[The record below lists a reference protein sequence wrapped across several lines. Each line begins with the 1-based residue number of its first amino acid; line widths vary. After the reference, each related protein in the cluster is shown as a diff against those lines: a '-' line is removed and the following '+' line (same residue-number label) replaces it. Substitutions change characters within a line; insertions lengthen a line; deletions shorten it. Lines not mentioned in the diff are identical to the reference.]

1 MPSSSSA
8 PSTFADQLRA
18 STDKTRLLRCMSSL
32 LLAFSI
38 RYGMLQL
45 DQLRLAPIPML
56 LISHTVLVVS
66 AAALFGRGWSRAAQ
80 GNQAGSSSQV
90 LLHLRERD
98 WLAFVPGLRP
108 MMTAF
113 SSWKAFLA
121 SLGDDIGVYAFTFI
135 FLSLLP

>member
-1 MPSSSSA
+1 M
-8 PSTFADQLRA
+8 
-18 STDKTRLLRCMSSL
+18 LRCLSSL
-32 LLAFSI
+32 LLAYSI

-66 AAALFGRGWSRAAQ
+66 AAALFGRGWTRAAQ
-80 GNQAGSSSQV
+80 GNQAGSRSQV
-90 LLHLRERD
+90 PLHLRKRD

-113 SSWKAFLA
+113 SSWQALLA
-121 SLGDDIGVYAFTFI
+121 SLWDDVGVYAFTFL